1 MKISSIELL
10 CEKDGLL
17 PFKLPM
23 LGDLVLVTGSNG
35 AGKTRLLKII
45 QNYINSQKADDNLE
59 EITIEITEDGKN
71 EKLTRDNADK
81 VRIINYSHYD
91 ARLQSPNS
99 FSPYVIH
106 KAKEIL
112 KKCDYEETALN
123 SLLLIEDMAK
133 GYSKEFED
141 GKKFQDFRRDVE
153 ESFNIILDYNK
164 DQDQLLLFG
173 LDIEKAALSPGQ
185 QYLLRMAVA
194 CFQNENES
202 GLIFFMDEPELHLHP
217 KALIEMIEKLR
228 KKFPSSQFWI
238 STHSLSL
245 ISYYTIMK
253 EDVTTLYLDNMK
265 VDLLRSNS
273 SGLLEGL
280 IGDEENQFAV
290 QQLFGLTDEYAC
302 NKFTFECFD
311 DPETVAGKDGKDVE
325 VGLIKLELSPNDVVV
340 DYGAGKGRFLE
351 ELCLGGGVG
360 ENDGRCGIQY
370 YAYDPDGK
378 DSVLCKEV
386 MNKYGSTEHN
396 YFNDI
401 EQLKKRIAGSASYVL
416 LVNVLH
422 EIPPNEWVSIFE
434 NVRELLKKDGKLL
447 IVERDELMVGEAPYK
462 EGFLM
467 ITSKGC
473 KALFKE
479 DSFVEIRHPLKKYI
493 VKYIIKK
500 EGLDVNTS
508 KVKACIEAI
517 QKDSLENIQKA
528 KENREEERVKKF
540 KIGMKLVFWL
550 HQYANSSLLLKEYD

>member
-35 AGKTRLLKII
+35 AGKKRFQKII

-123 SLLLIEDMAK
+123 SLLFIEDMAK

-434 NVRELLKKDGKLL
+434 NVRELLKEDGKLL

-479 DSFVEIRHPLKKYI
+479 DSFVEIRHPQKKYI
-493 VKYIIKK
+493 VKYIIIK

>member
-1 MKISSIELL
+1 
-10 CEKDGLL
+10 
-17 PFKLPM
+17 
-23 LGDLVLVTGSNG
+23 
-35 AGKTRLLKII
+35 
-45 QNYINSQKADDNLE
+45 
-59 EITIEITEDGKN
+59 
-71 EKLTRDNADK
+71 
-81 VRIINYSHYD
+81 
-91 ARLQSPNS
+91 
-99 FSPYVIH
+99 
-106 KAKEIL
+106 
-112 KKCDYEETALN
+112 
-123 SLLLIEDMAK
+123 
-133 GYSKEFED
+133 
-141 GKKFQDFRRDVE
+141 
-153 ESFNIILDYNK
+153 
-164 DQDQLLLFG
+164 
-173 LDIEKAALSPGQ
+173 
-185 QYLLRMAVA
+185 
-194 CFQNENES
+194 
-202 GLIFFMDEPELHLHP
+202 MDEPELHLHP

-434 NVRELLKKDGKLL
+434 NVRELLKEYGKLL
-447 IVERDELMVGEAPYK
+447 IVERDELIVGEAPYK

-479 DSFVEIRHPLKKYI
+479 DSFVEIRHTQKKYI
-493 VKYIIKK
+493 VKYIIIK

>member
-1 MKISSIELL
+1 MKISAIELL
-10 CEKDGLL
+10 CEKEGLL

-35 AGKTRLLKII
+35 AGKTRLLKLI
-45 QNYINSQKADDNLE
+45 QNYIDSQYASNNMN
-59 EITIEITEDGKN
+59 EIIIEITENEKS
-71 EKLTRDNADK
+71 EKLTKENANK

-106 KAKEIL
+106 NAKEIL

-123 SLLLIEDMAK
+123 SLLFIEDMAK

-141 GKKFQDFRRDVE
+141 GKKFLDFQRDVK
-153 ESFNIILDYNK
+153 ESFNIIIDYDK
-164 DQDQLLLFG
+164 EQEHLQLFG

-245 ISYYTIMK
+245 ISFYTIMK
-253 EDVTTLYLDNMK
+253 EDVTTLYLDNKK
-265 VDLLRSNS
+265 VDLFRSNS
-273 SGLLEGL
+273 SALLDGL

-311 DPETVAGKDGKDVE
+311 DPETVAGKDGKDIE
-325 VGLIKLELSPNDVVV
+325 VGLIKLELSPDDVVV

-351 ELCLGGGVG
+351 ELCLGGGVA
-360 ENDGRCGIQY
+360 EKNGRCCIQY
-370 YAYDPDGK
+370 YAYDPDAK

-401 EQLKKRIAGSASYVL
+401 ELLKKRIAGSASYVL

-422 EIPPNEWVSIFE
+422 EIPPKEWVSIFK
-434 NVRELLKKDGKLL
+434 NVRELLSEKGKLL
-447 IVERDELMVGEAPYK
+447 IVERDELMVGEAPYNQ
-462 EGFLM
+462 GFLM
-467 ITSKGC
+467 ITSNGC
-473 KALFKE
+473 KVLFKE
-479 DSFVEIRHPLKKYI
+479 NNFVEIRHPQKKYI

-500 EGLDVNTS
+500 EGLDVNS
-508 KVKACIEAI
+508 NEVKECIETI
-517 QKDSLENIQKA
+517 QKDALENIQKA
-528 KENREEERVKKF
+528 KENREEERIKKF
-540 KIGMKLVFWL
+540 KVGMRLVFWL
-550 HQYANSSLLLKEYD
+550 HQYANASLLLKDYD

>member
-45 QNYINSQKADDNLE
+45 QNYINSQKVDDNLE

-123 SLLLIEDMAK
+123 SLLFIEDMAK

-325 VGLIKLELSPNDVVV
+325 VGLIKLELLPNDVVV

-434 NVRELLKKDGKLL
+434 NVRELLKEDGKLL

-493 VKYIIKK
+493 VKFIIKK